1 MLESPDMM
9 SAKTRNEGSHLISPI
24 AGESRFAGL
33 DEIFISDL
41 MVRGILGVHHDERAK
56 KQDFYINLVLG
67 ADLKKAALTD
77 DIRDTVDYEWIRS
90 GVLKIAEESE
100 SRLVENLAE
109 RVASFCLAHPLV
121 QTVHVRIDKPG
132 ALRFTRSVGFSLTRQ
147 K

>member
-1 MLESPDMM
+1 M
-9 SAKTRNEGSHLISPI
+9 
-24 AGESRFAGL
+24 L

-41 MVRGILGVHHDERAK
+41 MVRGILGIHQEERAR
-56 KQDFYINLVLG
+56 KQDFFINIVLS
-67 ADLKKAALTD
+67 ADLRKASQSD

-121 QTVHVRIDKPG
+121 QRVRVRVDKPG
-132 ALRFTRSVGFSLTRQ
+132 ALRFTRSVGFSLTRE

>member
-1 MLESPDMM
+1 M
-9 SAKTRNEGSHLISPI
+9 SSDFAAGIST
-24 AGESRFAGL
+24 L

-41 MVRGILGVHHDERAK
+41 LVRGILGIHADERAR
-56 KQDFYINLVLG
+56 KQDFFINLVLF
-67 ADLKKAALTD
+67 ADLRKASQSD

-121 QTVHVRIDKPG
+121 KRVRVRVDKPG
-132 ALRFTRSVGFSLTRQ
+132 ALRFTRSVGFSLTRE